1 MTPRTRLAL
10 TAFGL
15 LGLGACQTA
24 PQADAGFL
32 QSYAGMAAPGKS
44 LRASVRQSRDDPKAD
59 TIERVFIEPSIL
71 TAGAG
76 ERVSEEDRARVSRE
90 VDRQI
95 CYEVSRRFTV
105 LAKFE
110 EGAGRIRSAVVR
122 IDPTGQAGSVLS
134 VAASYFVPGP
144 IGLRTPGTTGGLA
157 AEAELIGPDGAQIA
171 AVVWARNATL
181 VGTDSPSLSPVGDA
195 LQMAAPFGDAVGA
208 AFAPNGR
215 RARPVAK
222 PDPCEQFGPRFS
234 AAGLVTSLATGL
246 YVPEASGARPAR
258 GPEPSAET
266 PKQAAGQAPLA
277 RP

>member
-1 MTPRTRLAL
+1 MTTRTRLTL
-10 TAFGL
+10 TAIGL

-24 PQADAGFL
+24 PQAHTGFL
-32 QSYAGMAAPGKS
+32 QSYAGMAPPGKS

-76 ERVSEEDRARVSRE
+76 QRVSGDDRARVARE

-105 LAKFE
+105 LAEFE
-110 EGAGRIRSAVVR
+110 DGAARIRSAVVR

-157 AEAELIGPDGAQIA
+157 AEAELLGPDGAQIA

-195 LQMAAPFGDAVGA
+195 LQMAEPFGDAVAA
-208 AFAPNGR
+208 AFAPGGR

-234 AAGLVTSLATGL
+234 PAGLIASFATGL
-246 YVPEASGARPAR
+246 YVPEASGARPAP
-258 GPEPSAET
+258 GPEAP
-266 PKQAAGQAPLA
+266 AAP
-277 RP
+277 PE